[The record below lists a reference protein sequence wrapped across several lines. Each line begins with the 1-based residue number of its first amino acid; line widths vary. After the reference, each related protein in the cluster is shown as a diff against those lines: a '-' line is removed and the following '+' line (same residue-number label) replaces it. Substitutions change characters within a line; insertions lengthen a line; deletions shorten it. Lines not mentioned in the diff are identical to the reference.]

1 MRPTPLMSDPDD
13 SGSSKG
19 WLERLIGAFSAG
31 PQTQEELIELLRD
44 LQRHHLIG
52 SDELSMIEGVLQVS
66 DMQVRDIMIP
76 RGQMTVIDHEYS
88 LAEIV
93 RVISESGHSRFPVID
108 DHKDDVVGILLAKD
122 LLSFVLDPEAPFEIN
137 DYIRPA
143 TFIPE
148 SKRLSVLLKEFRV
161 DRRHMAMIVDEYGGV
176 SGLVTIE
183 DVLEQIVGE
192 IDDEHD
198 EDDEDDDI
206 REHGQN
212 RYSVRALTPL
222 DDFNRYF
229 RTDLRNEDVETIGG
243 FLLGQ
248 IGHLPQRGES
258 IDIDGL
264 TFRVLSADKRQ
275 VHLFQVI
282 DNRAQAP
289 APEHDEA

>member
-1 MRPTPLMSDPDD
+1 MTDPEG
-13 SGSSKG
+13 SGSTRG

-52 SDELSMIEGVLQVS
+52 SDELRMIEGVLQVS

-76 RGQMTVIDHEYS
+76 RGQMTVIDHASS

-93 RVISESGHSRFPVID
+93 AIITESGHSRFPVID
-108 DHKDDVVGILLAKD
+108 DDKDDVVGILLAKD
-122 LLSFVLDPEAPFEIN
+122 LLAFVRDPDAPFEIN

-161 DRRHMAMIVDEYGGV
+161 NRRHMAMIVDEYGGV

-198 EDDEDDDI
+198 EDDDEIDI
-206 REHGQN
+206 REHGQH

-222 DDFNRYF
+222 DAFNAFFHTDF
-229 RTDLRNEDVETIGG
+229 RNEEVETIGG
-243 FLLGQ
+243 FLLGRA
-248 IGHLPQRGES
+248 GHLPQRGES
-258 IDIDGL
+258 FDIDGL
-264 TFRVLSADKRQ
+264 TFRVLSADSRQ

-282 DNRAQAP
+282 DNREPGVADAVGT
-289 APEHDEA
+289 